1 MAAEASP
8 PMKIRFTLAEHMFRF
23 IPPDEIPPELHK
35 PAQSAED
42 FIEAL
47 CQASEWLPAIRYL
60 ALALPRR
67 EAVWWAIAVRRH
79 FETDTKMLPAEV
91 AAWTAAAKWVYQP
104 TEENR
109 KATFPLA
116 EALKFSTAAAYAA
129 LGAFYAAGNMAPEE
143 SKVFVPPGEGLTAS
157 MVAASVIL
165 TCVDTK
171 PNEIVVRQKTA
182 IQIGSDIACGGNGY

>member
-8 PMKIRFTLAEHMFRF
+8 PMKIRFTMAEYMFAF
-23 IPPDEIPPELHK
+23 IPPDDIPPELHK
-35 PAQSAED
+35 SAQSAGD

-79 FETDTKMLPAEV
+79 FETETKMAPAEV
-91 AAWTAAAKWVYQP
+91 AAWAAAAKWVYEP
-104 TEENR
+104 TEDNR

-157 MVAASVIL
+157 MVAASIIL
-165 TCVDTK
+165 TCVDAK
-171 PNEIVVRQKTA
+171 PNEIMVRQKTA
-182 IQIGSDIACGGNGY
+182 IQIGSDIAFGGNGF